1 MRWWVGKLCVL
12 LLFIILPHA
21 VGTYYVSLAIKMLIF
36 AIFAMSLNLLV
47 GYMDLPSLG
56 HAAFFGVAAYAVA
69 ILSKNG
75 VESVWLNLMLG
86 IGMAGVVAAIF
97 GLLALRTRGSYFF
110 MITLAL
116 AEVLW
121 GVAYR
126 WRYFTGG
133 DDGIPGIARPDL
145 GFIGWS
151 LGDATIYFYF
161 VFFFFTIA
169 YILIST
175 FMHSIFGHIV
185 VGIRENELRM
195 RSLGYNTWLY
205 QYVLFIISGLFAG
218 LAGSLSA
225 YFNGFVSPADL
236 SVRVS
241 AEGFLMVLF
250 GGAGSLL
257 GPAIGAGSIVLLKN
271 MISAFTARWLLI
283 LGMIY
288 VFVVMFAP
296 QGVLGIIS
304 KLRLR
309 NGPKHQ
315 LALGRQHL

>member
-1 MRWWVGKLCVL
+1 
-12 LLFIILPHA
+12 
-21 VGTYYVSLAIKMLIF
+21 
-36 AIFAMSLNLLV
+36 
-47 GYMDLPSLG
+47 
-56 HAAFFGVAAYAVA
+56 
-69 ILSKNG
+69 
-75 VESVWLNLMLG
+75 
-86 IGMAGVVAAIF
+86 
-97 GLLALRTRGSYFF
+97 

-126 WRYFTGG
+126 WRSLTGG

-145 GFIGWS
+145 GLMGWS

-161 VFFFFTIA
+161 VLFFFTIA

-185 VGIRENELRM
+185 VGIRENEVRM
-195 RSLGYNTWLY
+195 RSLGYHTWLY

-225 YFNGFVSPADL
+225 YFNGFVSPVDL
-236 SVRVS
+236 SVGVS
-241 AEGFLMVLF
+241 AEGLLMVLF

-257 GPAIGAGSIVLLKN
+257 GPAMGAGSIVLLKN

-296 QGVLGIIS
+296 QGVLGVIS
-304 KLRLR
+304 KLRLKH
-309 NGPKHQ
+309 GPKHQ
-315 LALGRQHL
+315 NVLGQQHL